1 MSELKFRVFNSKTSC
16 MSNVMD
22 YETSWNDGELLPIRK
37 MFTFMQYTGLKDKTG
52 KEIYEGDILNHK
64 PLNEKLY
71 SVGKIEYSNIHA
83 QFFIKNNH
91 GTGTRLPET
100 MRIEIIGNIHEN
112 PELLS

>member
-1 MSELKFRVFNSKTSC
+1 MRELKFRVFNSKTSC

-52 KEIYEGDILNHK
+52 KEIYEDDIL
-64 PLNEKLY
+64 KLFHPNGIRY
-71 SVGKIEYSNIHA
+71 FTGKII
-83 QFFIKNNH
+83 FIDGAYYVGN
-91 GTGTRLPET
+91 TPL
-100 MRIEIIGNIHEN
+100 IEFDEFEILGNIHEN